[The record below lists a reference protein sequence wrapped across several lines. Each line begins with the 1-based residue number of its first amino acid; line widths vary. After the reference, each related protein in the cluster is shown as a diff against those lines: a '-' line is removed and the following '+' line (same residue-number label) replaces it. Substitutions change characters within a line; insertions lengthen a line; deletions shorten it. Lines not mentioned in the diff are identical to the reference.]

1 MTVSKKAAVLS
12 KKLTGGLACLLM
24 ILSPQHS
31 FAIDPAPPASTQP
44 AAPGA
49 ESPPP
54 PAAAAV
60 ADNFTRAE
68 LEKLLAPI
76 ALYPDALLAQI
87 LPASAYPLQIVQAQ
101 RWLTKNQAAAAKSDF
116 SGADAQSWDPSVKA
130 LLRFPTVIKKLNDD
144 LDWTTDLGDAIVN
157 QPQDVAD
164 VIQLLRLKAEKAGA
178 LKTTKEQKVTRQKQD
193 DREVVVIEAADPSM
207 VYVPS
212 YDPVSVYDPVPGAV
226 VAGVLT
232 FGAAIAVGTLWS
244 NNYWNW
250 GTGAIYPP
258 VWPGYAGWRAPYPGW
273 RPGLSV
279 NNGGNINI
287 GNNVN
292 IGNNLKPWRP
302 DPGHYRPGL
311 GSHPGIGGNRP
322 GVGGNRPGIGGGA
335 GRPSIPD
342 GLRPGGDNR
351 PSMPGAGGAVGNR
364 PANKLPQ
371 PVQRPAAGR
380 PGAGSRP
387 AARPRPNV
395 RPPNSALGGI
405 NFGAGA
411 QAFGNRGAASRIGA
425 GGGGFRPGGGG
436 GGGFQG
442 GGGFPRGGG
451 GGGGF
456 KGGGGGGGFHGGG
469 GGMRGGGGGGGRFR
483 R

>member
-1 MTVSKKAAVLS
+1 MTITEKAVVVSR
-12 KKLTGGLACLLM
+12 KLTGSLACLLI

-31 FAIDPAPPASTQP
+31 FALDPTPPVPSAEAVAPNMEPTS
-44 AAPGA
+44 
-49 ESPPP
+49 P
-54 PAAAAV
+54 PAAV
-60 ADNFTRAE
+60 LEDKFTRAE

-76 ALYPDALLAQI
+76 ALYPDALLAQL

-101 RWLTKNQAAAAKSDF
+101 RWLDKNKAAAAKNDF
-116 SGADAQSWDPSVKA
+116 SAADAQSWDPSVKA

-157 QPQDVAD
+157 QPRDVAD
-164 VIQLLRLKAEKAGA
+164 VIQSLRLKAEKAGA
-178 LKTTKEQKVTRQKQD
+178 LKTTKEQKITTQKQE
-193 DREVVVIEAADPSM
+193 DREVVVIEPADPSL

-212 YDPVSVYDPVPGAV
+212 YDPVSVYDPMAGAV
-226 VAGVLT
+226 VVGLLT
-232 FGAAIAVGTLWS
+232 FGTAIAVGSLWN

-258 VWPGYAGWRAPYPGW
+258 IWPGYSGWRAPYPGW
-273 RPGLSV
+273 RPGLPV
-279 NNGGNINI
+279 NGGGNINI

-322 GVGGNRPGIGGGA
+322 GVGGGA
-335 GRPSIPD
+335 GRPSIPE
-342 GLRPGGDNR
+342 GPRPGGGNR
-351 PSMPGAGGAVGNR
+351 PSIPGAGGAVANR
-364 PANKLPQ
+364 PGTKLPR
-371 PVQRPAAGR
+371 PGQRPAVNR
-380 PGAGSRP
+380 PVPSRP

-395 RPPNSALGGI
+395 RPPNSAFGGI

-411 QAFGNRGAASRIGA
+411 QALGNRGAASRIGA
-425 GGGGFRPGGGG
+425 GGLGRPG
-436 GGGFQG
+436 G

-451 GGGGF
+451 GGAIRS
-456 KGGGGGGGFHGGG
+456 GGGGGFHGGG
-469 GGMRGGGGGGGRFR
+469 GGGMRGGGGRLR

>member
-1 MTVSKKAAVLS
+1 MTVRKTAAVLS

-24 ILSPQHS
+24 ILSPQYS
-31 FAIDPAPPASTQP
+31 FAIDSAPPTVSAEP
-44 AAPGA
+44 AEQSAATAPPSAPVA
-49 ESPPP
+49 E
-54 PAAAAV
+54 
-60 ADNFTRAE
+60 DKFTRAE

-76 ALYPDALLAQI
+76 ALYPDALLAQV

-101 RWLTKNQAAAAKSDF
+101 RWLDKNKAAAAKNDF
-116 SGADAQSWDPSVKA
+116 SAADAQSWDPSVKA

-164 VIQLLRLKAEKAGA
+164 VIQSLRLKAEKAGT
-178 LKTTKEQKVTRQKQD
+178 LKSTNEQKVTMQKQG
-193 DREVVVIEAADPSM
+193 DREFVSIEPSDPSL

-212 YDPVSVYDPVPGAV
+212 YDPASVYDPMAGAM
-226 VAGVLT
+226 VAGLLT
-232 FGAAIAVGTLWS
+232 FGTAIAVGALWN

-250 GTGAIYPP
+250 GTGAIFPP
-258 VWPGYAGWRAPYPGW
+258 VWPGYSGWRAPYPGW
-273 RPGLSV
+273 RPGLPV
-279 NNGGNINI
+279 NGGGNINI

-302 DPGHYRPGL
+302 DSGHYRPGL

-322 GVGGNRPGIGGGA
+322 GPGGDRPGPGGAA
-335 GRPSIPD
+335 GRPSLPD
-342 GLRPGGDNR
+342 GLRPDDNR
-351 PSMPGAGGAVGNR
+351 PSNPGAGGAVANR
-364 PANKLPQ
+364 PATKLPQ
-371 PVQRPAAGR
+371 SGQRPAANR
-380 PGAGSRP
+380 PGASGP
-387 AARPRPNV
+387 VARPRPNV
-395 RPPNSALGGI
+395 RPSNSAFGGV

-425 GGGGFRPGGGG
+425 GGGSRP
-436 GGGFQG
+436 G
-442 GGGFPRGGG
+442 GGGFPRGG

-469 GGMRGGGGGGGRFR
+469 GMRGGGGR
-483 R
+483 RR